1 MTPGLSLQSIINA
14 NATKNASQ
22 DTAIDSKEPIIGPTT
37 ELNISKLTLNNG
49 NVFDEQPLTYTI
61 ISGFYTSIN
70 DLSTSIADI
79 YSSISTLTT
88 SDINNTSSINY
99 LSTSIADIYSSN
111 FNKRL
116 MFICGESHGVPTI
129 NGNGNGNGN
138 VFSFGG
144 SGIASTTVGY
154 GIPIPFSFNL
164 VVISIAVNTVDTV
177 SATFVVNRYNYG
189 SSTPDLTPLST
200 IVLTSPVTTVA
211 VNSSLNNGGGS

>member
-1 MTPGLSLQSIINA
+1 
-14 NATKNASQ
+14 
-22 DTAIDSKEPIIGPTT
+22 
-37 ELNISKLTLNNG
+37 
-49 NVFDEQPLTYTI
+49 
-61 ISGFYTSIN
+61 
-70 DLSTSIADI
+70 
-79 YSSISTLTT
+79 
-88 SDINNTSSINY
+88 
-99 LSTSIADIYSSN
+99 
-111 FNKRL
+111 

-211 VNSSLNNGGGS
+211 VNSSLNNGGVLSIECTTISTIDTNIQFRCSICLQCNDELFV